1 MNEYINSQKPD
12 FITDTIKIYNITN
25 KINTINDNLQLI
37 KTIKILFTSNIIFDI
52 TYCNNINNTT
62 FENTNI
68 LTILFSDIYTFTFTN
83 YIKKDIIV
91 KFKNLGFRS
100 KSILKLQFGKNLNE
114 FIVWFSSIVYTLDQY
129 I

>member
-12 FITDTIKIYNITN
+12 FILDTIKIYNITN
-25 KINTINDNLQLI
+25 KINIINDNLQIL
-37 KTIKILFTSNIIFDI
+37 KTIKILFTTNIIFDI
-52 TYCNNINNTT
+52 TYCNNINNKT

-68 LTILFSDIYTFTFTN
+68 LTILFSDMYTFTFTN
-83 YIKKDIIV
+83 YIKKDIVV

-100 KSILKLQFGKNLNE
+100 KSILKLQFGKHLNE

>member
-62 FENTNI
+62 FENTNT